1 MTLAEAM
8 IMVIVAGS
16 LMIPVIGTLQQGVE
30 RTSSLE
36 LRSALQNYA
45 ESKMAE
51 ITYYCLREGQIPTNS
66 VEWMPYPNATNPE
79 YKFSL
84 RVEVLP
90 DPALVDDN
98 AVFTGHIHQDF
109 TAVSLVASIAEAIG
123 GAIPATETVS
133 LMSMMCPP
141 PPPPDYV
148 YAAHPATQKIAIIN
162 PMVPDLIT
170 EVSVAPEVPMQ
181 LAVHPSGKYLAIKCP
196 GKILMMD
203 LVSHAFVQVYADT
216 AFCGNTVAETGEGA
230 NGARQDRGL
239 VFRPDG
245 KYIYFTRHNPV
256 SVVVIKPTGTPT
268 DPWNYSTHINL
279 NSNLAHDMRL
289 LDDGTLVVADGSSS
303 NNRVYRINTHSN
315 TLIETF
321 AGGADP
327 STSTNVQLAMA
338 GEWGGNNVYSRM
350 GNNRVTKFNT
360 HAPTDFITGQ
370 IGGSFDEFTDARS
383 HSLLTSFDNRWLFA
397 AAAYNSTGASTQR
410 IAAFKVSNNT
420 MELTTTANSRLVTR
434 GNTGGDSS
442 RPISQIEYSP
452 YREQII
458 LKTTDKKLMF
468 PSISALTAGSYS
480 LVNDIAA
487 VLTLN
492 SGIADVKGRLAEY
505 AWIICTDGVA
515 SHSIECIDIYSDTNT
530 TMSDNIINLNDKPT
544 GIGINAGGNLGV
556 YSFQQTGAAPKKLQ
570 VADHSVAAFPNTL
583 NFPALGQAAKT
594 AFLLDGSLLVLS
606 EKIDCDCHKTGDFY
620 PGMGLT
626 WDDMHNGFLLYEADA
641 NGDPAATACLGFVA
655 RGESGATGFRVRD
668 LAVMHRRSGA
678 YVLMSREDQTD
689 SILLWIEKSRAPGYT
704 PQTATESYRIMGYW
718 RTLFDGFPTRSARKL
733 ALSAD
738 DSILA
743 IYDNQGNGT
752 NQMVYFYDLT
762 NNHFPTTAG
771 FTYNR
776 YYTSTSVPNPGAIPN
791 NYYSTQYNAN
801 FPTSAAAPLKP
812 ANILTASSTF
822 ATDVNFDSRYPLDF
836 DPAID
841 NNDDMFI
848 AFNGYFYHDSQAS
861 FIGFSTN
868 DGSRVAKAGY
878 YPYRASRSGPSTR
891 EPWYESV
898 SETHYFSYD
907 YLTGAGSGPIQID
920 YFSNDTGMGS
930 ADFGVSALS
939 TDFASANWGSVTH
952 PSAQMFRPFKF
963 KPFLIH
969 ELKMDGADA
978 TYYTAANLGPTA
990 TDDLV
995 ICFSRDSAIPTLF
1008 FATTA
1013 APALYAY
1020 DLYNEKFKKSDTNKL
1035 EENLTTYLAQIN
1047 DMQISPDGFRLL
1059 ISGRDASNN
1068 GKVLIM
1074 NLACSSGTPG
1084 QLADAIS
1091 WKVVTTENQPRAI
1104 AVRPFSGHSSIK
1116 NAYKTYI
1123 SGAPP
1128 YAGYGPHRAAVAS
1141 GGIYLFGGALG
1152 VEEEANKDSI
1162 ARVTSGSGVQN
1173 IAGATMTNK
1182 LKDFAA
1188 VTFDD
1193 DRILLFGGE
1202 TTGPAPQSSVSAYDI
1217 NKKQFTQDAFAA
1229 MQPNDNSEKNKLRRH
1244 AAAATP
1250 YGPVIL
1256 GGIKG
1261 DTTTSIVDLD
1271 FSATWDAAP
1280 NTVVNDANK
1289 TLDPILELSSG
1300 NADPQH
1306 GSYFLNQHFAITGDT
1321 SFISSFKTIMK
1332 DKDGITFC
1340 VQNDPRG
1347 ASALGNKN
1355 NNLGYS
1361 AGGAL
1366 KITPSIAL
1374 WIEAKIDNVDVC
1386 ENGAHADYAGS
1397 GYVDFQ
1403 TDFYSGSLGSTGVEK
1418 ETWWW
1423 VVYDGQRNTLNV
1435 WVENETSGN
1444 TPPTGNPEAATW
1456 IIKDYSYDLTSLG
1469 SNAYFGFTGATNTS
1483 SCYHRVSGWKLKIW
1497 EKEAYAGAVFEKAY
1511 LSFPS
1516 PPDAYYT
1523 GFTLRGNDYGQNG
1536 NMLRLTSSNS
1546 DKNGAIWYNTPIDLN
1561 TLGSF
1566 KVSFAQ
1572 RFNAG
1577 DGLGMS
1583 FIIQSS
1589 GPTQDPSL
1597 DSQSP
1602 GYGNDLAPCIAV
1614 ELDQDYDSGID
1625 PSSSAQVSLNRD
1637 NISNWLRW
1645 ADPGYDIAGDSNTY
1659 NWVIVEYDQPSRNLK
1674 VFVKYV
1680 NNSDYTASLPTLY
1693 GLTPV
1698 INHVFQ
1704 DSLTTIL
1711 GGSTNA
1717 YIGFCAQSGG
1727 SDQDEHNLAYWKF
1740 EKKDL
1745 TATVGGITDEVKTY
1759 LPNTISGYMSEV
1771 TPLLRPVSN
1780 ATIVSDGLQLVP
1792 ATNYNVGAVWLE
1804 NSVPITNN
1812 TSFSTHYVVSM
1823 PGGGTADGTV
1833 FAVQTVGN
1841 TAIGANSDNV
1851 GFQGISQS
1859 LGIELDGYDS
1869 PSLLGWDDPS
1879 DNHISLLANGNSKAS
1894 IQKYNLDS
1902 TSIDIADTKDKHV
1915 WVDFDA
1921 PTLNMKAY
1929 VSNSHIKPTTPFIDY
1944 TFASGLATT
1953 LGGTPNAFFGFTAA
1967 TGGLNRLQ
1975 KITHWELVVDN
1986 KKLIRFPPQGETLA
2000 TTNLPAAMVNGTA
2013 VTHYSRKDGKYYLY
2027 YIGGGTD
2034 YGTQVAD
2041 MIWRFNFD
2049 DATWS
2054 KKDVATSTTSTKINI
2069 DFAGPNSASQVNTRT
2084 QVAACSWGDEIF
2096 IFGGCYSSSLT
2107 SYAIAYN
2114 PDTGRY
2120 RCIADLPT
2128 ARVSTSAV
2136 PYGPYIFLIGGS
2148 ASYNGTSG
2156 ASDVI
2161 LRYKP

>member
-30 RTSSLE
+30 RTGSLE
-36 LRSALQNYA
+36 LRSALQNFA

-66 VEWMPYPNATNPE
+66 VEWMPYPNATSAE

-84 RVEVLP
+84 RVEVLT

-109 TAVSLVASIAEAIG
+109 TAVSLVASIAAAIG
-123 GAIPATETVS
+123 GAVPATETVS

-148 YAAHPATQKIAIIN
+148 YAAHPASQKIAIIN

-170 EVSVAPEVPMQ
+170 EIPVAPEVPMQ

-196 GKILMMD
+196 AKILMMD

-216 AFCGNTVAETGEGA
+216 AFCGNNVAETGEGA

-245 KYIYFTRHNPV
+245 KYLYFTRHNPA
-256 SVVVIKPTGTPT
+256 SVVIIKPTGTPT

-279 NSNLAHDMRL
+279 NSNLGHDMRL

-315 TLIETF
+315 TLMETF

-327 STSTNVQLAMA
+327 STNTNVQLAMA
-338 GEWGGNNVYSRM
+338 GEWGGNNVFSRM

-370 IGGSFDEFTDARS
+370 IGGSFDEFIDARS

-410 IAAFKVSNNT
+410 IAAFKVTNNT
-420 MELTTTANSRLVTR
+420 MELTTTTNSRLVTR

-442 RPISQIEYSP
+442 RPISQMEYSP
-452 YREQII
+452 YREQLI
-458 LKTTDKKLMF
+458 LKTTDNKLMF
-468 PSISALTAGSYS
+468 PSISALTSGSYS

-505 AWIICTDGVA
+505 AWVICSDGVA
-515 SHSIECIDIYSDTNT
+515 SHSIECIDIYSDVNT
-530 TMSDNIINLNDKPT
+530 SLSDNIITLAQQPK
-544 GIGINAGGNLGV
+544 GIGLNAGGNIGV

-570 VADHSVAAFPNTL
+570 AADHSVTNFPNAL
-583 NFPALGQAAKT
+583 NFPALGRAAKT
-594 AFLLDGSLLVLS
+594 SFLLDGSLLVLT
-606 EKIDCDCHKTGDFY
+606 EKNDCSCHKTGGFF
-620 PGMGLT
+620 PGMNLT
-626 WDDMHNGFLLYEADA
+626 WNDMHNGFLLYEADS

-655 RGESGATGFRVRD
+655 RSESTGIGFRVRD

-704 PQTATESYRIMGYW
+704 PQTAAASYRIMGYW

-743 IYDNQGNGT
+743 IYDNQGNGSK
-752 NQMVYFYDLT
+752 QAVYFYDLT

-771 FTYNR
+771 LAYNR
-776 YYTSTSVPNPGAIPN
+776 YKDGSVGSPLNAAVSNSYYDGQLNSNFSSTTTGNLFPG
-791 NYYSTQYNAN
+791 
-801 FPTSAAAPLKP
+801 
-812 ANILTASSTF
+812 NILTASTTLD
-822 ATDVNFDSRYPLDF
+822 ADAKFDAKYP
-836 DPAID
+836 A
-841 NNDDMFI
+841 
-848 AFNGYFYHDSQAS
+848 AFNWDVGSSDDIYYALTGYFYHETAAN
-861 FIGFSTN
+861 FMGFKSH
-868 DGSRVAKAGY
+868 DAGRLAKNGY
-878 YPYRASRSGPSTR
+878 YPYRTSANRQDWYDDASTDN
-891 EPWYESV
+891 YV
-898 SETHYFSYD
+898 AYD
-907 YLTGAGSGPIQID
+907 YLTGAGSGLVQFD
-920 YFSNDTGMGS
+920 MFSDDSGLGTV
-930 ADFGVSALS
+930 FGYSNLS
-939 TDFASANWGSVTH
+939 TNFSAGNWGNVAS

-969 ELKMDGADA
+969 ALKMDGEIASIH
-978 TYYTAANLGPTA
+978 YSAANLGPTA

-1020 DLYNEKFKKSDTNKL
+1020 DLYDEKFKKSDTNKL
-1035 EENLTTYLAQIN
+1035 AENLTAHLVQIN

-1059 ISGRDASNN
+1059 IAGRDASNN

-1074 NLACSSGTPG
+1074 NLACSPGTPG

-1091 WKVVTTENQPRAI
+1091 WKVVTTENPPRAI
-1104 AVRPFSGHSSIK
+1104 AVRPFSGHSSIHDV
-1116 NAYKTYI
+1116 YKSYT

-1162 ARVTSGSGVQN
+1162 AKVTSGSGVQN
-1173 IAGATMTNK
+1173 ITGATMTNK

-1202 TTGPAPQSSVSAYDI
+1202 APGPEPQSSVSTFDI

-1256 GGIKG
+1256 GGLKG
-1261 DTTTSIVDLD
+1261 DTTTSLVELD

-1280 NTVVNDANK
+1280 NTVMNDANK

-1332 DKDGITFC
+1332 DKEGITFC

-1355 NNLGYS
+1355 NDLGYS
-1361 AGGAL
+1361 DGGAL

-1374 WIEAKIDNVDVC
+1374 WIEAKTDDVDVC

-1456 IIKDYSYDLTSLG
+1456 IIKDFSYDLTLLG
-1469 SNAYFGFTGATNTS
+1469 SNAYFGFTGATNAS
-1483 SCYHRVSGWKLKIW
+1483 SRYHRVRDWKLKIW
-1497 EKEAYAGAVFEKAY
+1497 EKGPYGAPIFDKGFDSFSSIPTNFSVFGSPTPTVNSGKIRLTGSSDYNRGSIWYDNAIAVDT
-1511 LSFPS
+1511 LDSFRV
-1516 PPDAYYT
+1516 A
-1523 GFTLRGNDYGQNG
+1523 FTVCMWSNGENGMAFLIQGNG
-1536 NMLRLTSSNS
+1536 NTQAPTTTSSSLGYGSIGNS
-1546 DKNGAIWYNTPIDLN
+1546 VAIEFDTYSSTGGDPNDNHVAIIKNGNATGSHDRYITPGWNID
-1561 TLGSF
+1561 
-1566 KVSFAQ
+1566 
-1572 RFNAG
+1572 
-1577 DGLGMS
+1577 D
-1583 FIIQSS
+1583 
-1589 GPTQDPSL
+1589 
-1597 DSQSP
+1597 
-1602 GYGNDLAPCIAV
+1602 
-1614 ELDQDYDSGID
+1614 
-1625 PSSSAQVSLNRD
+1625 SSSRV
-1637 NISNWLRW
+1637 
-1645 ADPGYDIAGDSNTY
+1645 
-1659 NWVIVEYDQPSRNLK
+1659 NWVWVEYDKISNNLRVYMDGRNDGT
-1674 VFVKYV
+1674 VPNF
-1680 NNSDYTASLPTLY
+1680 PTD
-1693 GLTPV
+1693 TPLV
-1698 INHVFQ
+1698 INHIF
-1704 DSLTTIL
+1704 SAPLSTMI
-1711 GGSTNA
+1711 GGNQA
-1717 YIGFCAQSGG
+1717 WIGFVARCGNVSAQEHYVG
-1727 SDQDEHNLAYWKF
+1727 SWKL
-1740 EKKDL
+1740 EKSDL
-1745 TATVGGITDEVKTY
+1745 NATVGGITDEVKTY
-1759 LPNTISGYMSEV
+1759 LPNTISGHFPDV
-1771 TPLLRPVSN
+1771 APLLT
-1780 ATIVSDGLQLVP
+1780 AQGDGFINEPDHIRLCD
-1792 ATNYNVGAVWLE
+1792 AAGSEKGAVWLT
-1804 NSVPITNN
+1804 NPAAITN
-1812 TSFSTHYVVSM
+1812 SSKFSSHFVVQFTDLS
-1823 PGGGTADGTV
+1823 GTPADGMV
-1833 FAVQTVGN
+1833 FIVQGNGN
-1841 TAIGANSDNV
+1841 TAITNDVGLGVGYKGIANSIGV
-1851 GFQGISQS
+1851 
-1859 LGIELDGYDS
+1859 ELDFWANAWDASANDLSILSGGVHDS
-1869 PSLLGWDDPS
+1869 EHAEVPNP
-1879 DNHISLLANGNSKAS
+1879 NGVTIVDSKE
-1894 IQKYNLDS
+1894 
-1902 TSIDIADTKDKHV
+1902 KHV
-1915 WVDFDA
+1915 WVDFDG
-1921 PTLNMKAY
+1921 TTNILKAY
-1929 VSNSHIKPTTPFIDY
+1929 ISYSHIKPATPQATYDFDSVPTTL
-1944 TFASGLATT
+1944 TGL
-1953 LGGTPNAFFGFTAA
+1953 LGGTNAWFGFGSA
-1967 TGGLNRLQ
+1967 TGAEYS
-1975 KITHWELVVDN
+1975 ITRIRAWELVVDN
-1986 KKLIRFPPQGETLA
+1986 KTLIQFPPRGETLA

-2054 KKDVATSTTSTKINI
+2054 KKDVATSTSTKINI
-2069 DFAGPNSASQVNTRT
+2069 NFAGPNSASQVNTRT

-2096 IFGGCYSSSLT
+2096 IFGGAYSNSPT
-2107 SYAIAYN
+2107 TYAIAYN

-2120 RCIADLPT
+2120 RNIAGLST
-2128 ARVSTSAV
+2128 ARVSMSAV

-2148 ASYNGTSG
+2148 TAYNGTTG
-2156 ASDVI
+2156 AGNVI